1 MRPRD
6 ALLLLALLAP
16 AARAG
21 DTWTVGPG
29 DDLAR
34 ALEAAEDGD
43 TVVVD
48 GGVHAP
54 VVVTRRLALEG
65 RGWPVIDGGGR
76 GTVVKLAAAG
86 ASLRGFVVRG
96 SGSSLDDENSG
107 ITVAAP
113 DVRVEGNRVEEALFG
128 VSLAHARGSV
138 VADNVITGKA
148 LDVARRGDAIRV
160 WYSDDVRLERNV
172 VTRGRDVVLW
182 YSAHLTVADNEV
194 TDGRYGLHFMYT
206 DDADIQR
213 NRLVGNSV
221 GVYLMYS
228 RRLRMS
234 HNAVVGNRGPSGFG
248 LGLKDMD
255 ECDVTDNVFADNRVG
270 AYVDNSPREAQSFL
284 IFRRN
289 LFAGNDTG
297 VALLPSVRKNTY
309 SENAFVDNGEH
320 VGVLGGGTLGA
331 NAWSDGGRGNFWSDY
346 AGYDRDGDG
355 VGDVPYRSERL
366 FEHLAQR
373 HPELKLFVY
382 TPAANAVE
390 LAARAVPLVRPQ
402 PKLLDDAPLVAPV
415 VPAGVPRG
423 AATAGAP
430 LVLSSAGLVALAAL
444 VIFGVSHR
452 GPPACSGG
460 TPAGPGAILR
470 RRGRTAGTPVAVSS
484 DVVNLEAVTKRFGQ
498 ALALDGLTLTVR
510 QGEALAFWGAN
521 GAGKTTALRCLLGV
535 IPFQGRVTLAGH
547 DVRRAGKAARR
558 LVGFVP
564 QELTFHDD
572 LTVRESLAFY
582 ARLKRVPAGD
592 DALLARLGLAEH
604 AHKAVRELSG
614 GLKQRLAV
622 ALALLGDPPLL
633 VLDEPTANLDAP
645 ARASL
650 VALLAELKAA
660 GKTLVFTSHR
670 LEEVLALADRV
681 VLLEGGRLAA
691 DVPPRDLGERLRAHA
706 TLHLLLPPLAVER
719 AEAVLVDAGLL
730 PTRTGA
736 GLSVEVDPAEKG
748 RPIALLVNAGVPLA
762 DFEVARTG
770 AAAGRS

>member
-6 ALLLLALLAP
+6 ALLLLALVTP

-34 ALEAAEDGD
+34 ALEAAQDGD
-43 TVVVD
+43 TVVVE

-54 VVVTRRLALEG
+54 VVVTRRVALEG

-113 DVRVEGNRVEEALFG
+113 GVRVEGNRVEEALFG

-346 AGYDRDGDG
+346 AGYDANHDGI
-355 VGDVPYRSERL
+355 GDIPYAARSLYENL
-366 FEHLAQR
+366 MDT
-373 HPELKLFVY
+373 HPELRLFQLG
-382 TPAANAVE
+382 PASDALD
-390 LAARAVPLVRPQ
+390 LAAKAFPIFQPQ
-402 PKLLDDAPLVAPV
+402 PKMADPNPLINPPSLPAVRGIPQPPVAQNLAMSLGLLALSIIILL
-415 VPAGVPRG
+415 G
-423 AATAGAP
+423 AAGTA
-430 LVLSSAGLVALAAL
+430 
-444 VIFGVSHR
+444 FG
-452 GPPACSGG
+452 
-460 TPAGPGAILR
+460 TLR
-470 RRGRTAGTPVAVSS
+470 
-484 DVVNLEAVTKRFGQ
+484 
-498 ALALDGLTLTVR
+498 
-510 QGEALAFWGAN
+510 
-521 GAGKTTALRCLLGV
+521 
-535 IPFQGRVTLAGH
+535 
-547 DVRRAGKAARR
+547 
-558 LVGFVP
+558 
-564 QELTFHDD
+564 
-572 LTVRESLAFY
+572 
-582 ARLKRVPAGD
+582 
-592 DALLARLGLAEH
+592 
-604 AHKAVRELSG
+604 
-614 GLKQRLAV
+614 
-622 ALALLGDPPLL
+622 
-633 VLDEPTANLDAP
+633 PTARQP
-645 ARASL
+645 
-650 VALLAELKAA
+650 
-660 GKTLVFTSHR
+660 
-670 LEEVLALADRV
+670 
-681 VLLEGGRLAA
+681 
-691 DVPPRDLGERLRAHA
+691 
-706 TLHLLLPPLAVER
+706 
-719 AEAVLVDAGLL
+719 
-730 PTRTGA
+730 
-736 GLSVEVDPAEKG
+736 
-748 RPIALLVNAGVPLA
+748 
-762 DFEVARTG
+762 G
-770 AAAGRS
+770 AAASRTQSHDRPYRTAL

>member
-16 AARAG
+16 VCVSTARAG
-21 DTWTVGPG
+21 ETLTVGPG
-29 DDLAR
+29 GDLAR
-34 ALEAAEDGD
+34 ALEAARDGD
-43 TVVVD
+43 TIVVE

-54 VVVTRRLALEG
+54 VVVTRRVALEG
-65 RGWPVIDGGGR
+65 RGWPVIDGRGK
-76 GTVVKLAAAG
+76 GTVVKLAAEG

-107 ITVAAP
+107 VTVAAP
-113 DVRVEGNRVEEALFG
+113 GVRVEGNRIEEALFG
-128 VSLAHARGSV
+128 ISLAHARGSV
-138 VADNVITGKA
+138 VADNVITGKV
-148 LDVARRGDAIRV
+148 LDVARRGDAVRV
-160 WYSDDVRLERNV
+160 WYSDHVRIERNRV
-172 VTRGRDVVLW
+172 ARGRDVVLW

-255 ECDVTDNVFADNRVG
+255 ECAVTDNVFADNRVG

-284 IFRRN
+284 VFRGN

-297 VALLPSVRKNTY
+297 VALLPSVRRNTY
-309 SENAFVDNGEH
+309 TRNAFVDNGEH
-320 VGVLGGGTLGA
+320 VGVLGGGTLGD
-331 NAWSDGGRGNFWSDY
+331 NAWSEGGQGNFWSDY

-402 PKLLDDAPLVAPV
+402 PKLLDEAPLVAPV
-415 VPAGVPRG
+415 VPVGVPPG

-444 VIFGVSHR
+444 VLGVPGVLLR
-452 GPPACSGG
+452 GRV
-460 TPAGPGAILR
+460 R
-470 RRGRTAGTPVAVSS
+470 RRAAGTPVAVTP

-498 ALALDGLTLTVR
+498 AVALDGLTLTVR

-592 DALLARLGLAEH
+592 DGLLARLGLAEH

-719 AEAVLVDAGLL
+719 AEAVLVDGGFA
-730 PTRTGA
+730 PVRTGA